1 MFRNMKLSSK
11 LLLGFVPLFL
21 VLIGDSYYLT
31 STQQEEAML
40 EQAKTSAIQKAHI
53 VREALVAQMID
64 KYKIEDIFLDRLQ
77 RTGGLK
83 DLYVRIRMD
92 NLKLME
98 DIIMED
104 TTRLQR
110 LMKREQYAMAKG
122 EIGNE
127 VFQDGIARFVDRES
141 EDALEAIVPFKAEK
155 KCQACHEVPVN
166 HVLGVAHIQI
176 PLTDIKQA
184 ISKNSQFNALVS
196 VGFAVIMLVI
206 GVLFYRSLIQKP
218 IKNLAEATE
227 AIAQGNLNYQMEVS
241 ASNDEL
247 GLLSQ
252 SFDKMRKA
260 LKQSTDALRTST
272 VGQIAQ
278 SLIRD
283 FRAPMRQILLATDQM
298 EKGNP
303 DPDTQKQLA
312 VTTKESVTTMNK
324 MAQDLLDF
332 TTGEMRI
339 NKMSCS
345 VPGVVKYVVDAVKQD
360 LERDSVKIEAQQGY
374 SGSAPLDY
382 ERISRALINI
392 VNYAV
397 NYIPPG
403 GVMKLS
409 TATEVKNLVFKIIDN
424 GNGIPKSFQDR
435 IFEPFVR
442 VAAEKGLGLSL
453 ALSKRIIEA
462 QGGKVLLESE
472 EGKGT
477 TFTITMPLS

>member
-40 EQAKTSAIQKAHI
+40 DQAKSSAIQKAQI
-53 VREALVAQMID
+53 VREALVAQMIE
-64 KYKIEDIFLDRLQ
+64 KYKIEDSFLDRLQ

-104 TTRLQR
+104 TTRSQR

-127 VFQDGIARFVDRES
+127 VFQDGVALFVDRES

-184 ISKNSQFNALVS
+184 ISKNSQFTALIS
-196 VGFAVIMLVI
+196 VGFAAIMLVI
-206 GVLFYRSLIQKP
+206 GFLFYRSLIQKP
-218 IKNLAEATE
+218 IKSLVEATE
-227 AIAQGNLNYQMEVS
+227 AIGQGNLNYQMEVS
-241 ASNDEL
+241 SSNDEL

-260 LKQSTDALRTST
+260 LKQSQEALRTST

-283 FRAPMRQILLATDQM
+283 FRAPIRQIL
-298 EKGNP
+298 
-303 DPDTQKQLA
+303 A
-312 VTTKESVTTMNK
+312 VTQQLEKEDLDTETQRQVSQATRESVNTMNK
-324 MAQDLLDF
+324 MTQDLLDF
-332 TTGEMRI
+332 TTGEMRV

-345 VPGVVKYVVDAVKQD
+345 VQGVVKYVVDAVKQD
-360 LERDSVKIEAQQGY
+360 LERDMVKIETQQGY
-374 SGSAPLDY
+374 SGNAPLDY

-392 VNYAV
+392 VIYAV

-403 GVMKLS
+403 GVIKLS
-409 TATEVKNLVFKIIDN
+409 TALEGKSLIFRVSDN

-462 QGGKVLLESE
+462 QGGKVQLESE

-477 TFTITMPLS
+477 TFTITMPQT